1 MTQARLPA
9 INALLH
15 IPQLRVQNANAISG
29 PHSWGHPGPTAFT
42 GLMAAL
48 RRKLGP
54 ALELDIVGVGI
65 INHHYQAQTN
75 GDYVQ
80 RFNLSR
86 NPLNKDGSTA
96 AIVEEGR
103 IHLELSLVFGLVLGE
118 TLASASQTELDQ
130 LASTIHQLLHTLRVA
145 GGSILPGRSRLR
157 PKLTHLPEKP
167 EEQQRQFRQMRRWLM
182 PGYALVARDD
192 LLPPQTQPGEAADD
206 SRLDAWLDQ
215 CRLNHYPVTD
225 EQGQATWQHSRQQ
238 GHGWIVPLPVGYGA
252 LSPLYPPGSVAHCRD
267 ETTPVCFVESL
278 YSLGEWLSPHRLTDY
293 RQLLWYPSHDASSG
307 VYRCHNDYH
316 TTRPTEPAILGELA

>member
-1 MTQARLPA
+1 MTPHRLPY

-15 IPQLRVQNANAISG
+15 IPHLRVQNANAISG

-42 GLMAAL
+42 GLMTAL

-54 ALELDIVGVGI
+54 ELDLDMVGVGI

-103 IHLELSLVFGLVLGE
+103 IHLELSLVFGLALGN
-118 TLASASQTELDQ
+118 TLSGASQTELDQ
-130 LASTIHQLLHTLRVA
+130 LATRIQQTLHTLRVA
-145 GGSILPGRSRLR
+145 GGSILPGRSRLQPR
-157 PKLTHLPEKP
+157 LKHLPETTD
-167 EEQQRQFRQMRRWLM
+167 EQQGQFRQLRRWLM
-182 PGYALVARDD
+182 PGYALLARDD
-192 LLPPQTQPGEAADD
+192 LLTAPAQSGEATNN

-215 CRLNHYPVTD
+215 CRLNHYPVAD
-225 EQGQATWQHSRQQ
+225 EQGQVSWQHSRQQ
-238 GHGWIVPLPVGYGA
+238 GQGWIVPLPVGYGA

-267 ETTPVCFVESL
+267 ETTPVRFVESL

-316 TTRPTEPAILGELA
+316 LTRATEPAILGELA

>member
-1 MTQARLPA
+1 MTQTRLPD

-15 IPQLRVQNANAISG
+15 IPHLRVQNANAISG

-42 GLMAAL
+42 GLMTAL
-48 RRKLGP
+48 RRKLG
-54 ALELDIVGVGI
+54 AELDLDMVGVGI

-80 RFNLSR
+80 RFNLTR
-86 NPLNKDGSTA
+86 NPLNKDSSTA

-103 IHLELSLVFGLVLGE
+103 IHLELSLVIGLALGD
-118 TLASASQTELDQ
+118 TLTSASQLTLDQ
-130 LASTIHQLLHTLRVA
+130 LANTIQQRLHTLRVA
-145 GGSILPGRSRLR
+145 GGSILPGHGRWQPR
-157 PKLTHLPEKP
+157 LTHLPENT
-167 EEQQRQFRQMRRWLM
+167 EDQQHQFRQLRRWLM

-192 LLPPQTQPGEAADD
+192 LLLPQQPSGEISDD

-215 CRLNHYPVTD
+215 CRLNHYPVAD
-225 EQGQATWQHSRQQ
+225 EQGQVTWQHSRQQ

-267 ETTPVCFVESL
+267 ETTPVRFVESL

-293 RQLLWYPSHDASSG
+293 RQLLWYPGHDANKG
-307 VYRCHNDYH
+307 VYRCHNDYPA
-316 TTRPTEPAILGELA
+316 TRPTAPAILGELA